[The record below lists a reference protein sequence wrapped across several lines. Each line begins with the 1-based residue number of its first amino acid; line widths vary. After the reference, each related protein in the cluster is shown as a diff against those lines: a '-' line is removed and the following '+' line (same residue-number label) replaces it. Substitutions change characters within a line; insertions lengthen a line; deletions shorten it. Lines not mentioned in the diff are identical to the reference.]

1 MVTWTSELHLNAPCA
16 CLRKTWHF
24 LHWFNSIFKVIN
36 ASPTVREACTS
47 VTVQST
53 RAASMFLFLPP
64 TFWSHP
70 WPLSFFSDYNPS
82 EVEILFGLRLG
93 NGLAGCAGYLRFSKN
108 SHSCLSNKNR
118 EEKNKKK
125 LQPAS
130 SFTGGEAGLVAMPR
144 RWAVFSP
151 PSLHFRL
158 RICPPPS
165 LQPPPFLS
173 PKHTET
179 FTQLFKRLP
188 LVYCHAGPR
197 RADDYSATA
206 EWQLQKTMLQQLYS
220 TLFCCGQL
228 LHYWSTGIHFTHT
241 YMSLLKLQP
250 WFTTHFLIKGR
261 LLINL
266 LYIF

>member
-24 LHWFNSIFKVIN
+24 LHWFNSILKVIN

-125 LQPAS
+125 TPACLLFHRRGGRTCCHATEMGSFFSPFSSLQAEDLPTSLPPAS
-130 SFTGGEAGLVAMPR
+130 SLSVPQTHRDIHTTIQTSPSCLLSCWTEESRWLFSYCWMAAAENHVAAALQHIVLLWPTPPLLVNRNTFHPH
-144 RWAVFSP
+144 
-151 PSLHFRL
+151 LHV
-158 RICPPPS
+158 
-165 LQPPPFLS
+165 
-173 PKHTET
+173 
-179 FTQLFKRLP
+179 FTQTTAMVYNPLP
-188 LVYCHAGPR
+188 
-197 RADDYSATA
+197 
-206 EWQLQKTMLQQLYS
+206 
-220 TLFCCGQL
+220 
-228 LHYWSTGIHFTHT
+228 
-241 YMSLLKLQP
+241 
-250 WFTTHFLIKGR
+250 
-261 LLINL
+261 N
-266 LYIF
+266 

>member
-24 LHWFNSIFKVIN
+24 LHWFNSILKVIN

-118 EEKNKKK
+118 EEKEGRQDLLPCHGDGQFFLPLLFTSGWGFAHLPPSSLLPFCPPNTQRHSHNYSNVSLLFIVMLDRGEQMIIQLLLNGSCRKPCCSSSTAHCSVVANSSTTGQQEYISPTHTCLYSNYSHG
-125 LQPAS
+125 LQPTS
-130 SFTGGEAGLVAMPR
+130 
-144 RWAVFSP
+144 
-151 PSLHFRL
+151 
-158 RICPPPS
+158 
-165 LQPPPFLS
+165 
-173 PKHTET
+173 
-179 FTQLFKRLP
+179 
-188 LVYCHAGPR
+188 
-197 RADDYSATA
+197 
-206 EWQLQKTMLQQLYS
+206 
-220 TLFCCGQL
+220 
-228 LHYWSTGIHFTHT
+228 
-241 YMSLLKLQP
+241 
-250 WFTTHFLIKGR
+250 
-261 LLINL
+261 
-266 LYIF
+266 